1 MDAIVEPVQAKRS
14 KWIVLVCV
22 GIATFLSSLNSSL
35 TSTILPT
42 IERSLNT
49 TTNQSEWLVLIYLL
63 IMTVALIPIGRLSD
77 HMGRRKLFL
86 LGFVIFTG
94 AAILCGFSDTFFS
107 LLLGRA
113 LLALGG
119 SILLSVGPAI
129 ITTTFSSEERGKA
142 LGFQA
147 LMTYIGLS
155 LGPLIGGSIASLFG
169 WQFTFF
175 ISVPFGAAGLI
186 LTLLVIKDGKDVNAR
201 AVDVRGMACFAVA
214 MIAMTLLM
222 NASSISGSHLM
233 RPLLFAMMIAAFALF
248 FHVEREA
255 PFPMIPLRLFRI
267 RNFGFGAA
275 GAVFNYLCFYLVL
288 FLIPYY
294 FDVVLHSSAMRTG
307 FIFSITPV
315 IMTICSPIV
324 GAMSDRFGSR
334 VFSMTGMGFCV
345 FSLILFGMMAKT
357 SSAAAFALL
366 ILGLVCIGFGTGIF
380 AAPNNSAIM
389 GAAPKKD
396 QGVASGVVATFRN
409 IGMILGTTIGGSLFG
424 YIQSRLSGNGFTVQ
438 ETFLASFSV
447 IMWIGAFFGAVG
459 FLCAFHMEK
468 KS

>member
-1 MDAIVEPVQAKRS
+1 M
-14 KWIVLVCV
+14 
-22 GIATFLSSLNSSL
+22 
-35 TSTILPT
+35 
-42 IERSLNT
+42 
-49 TTNQSEWLVLIYLL
+49 
-63 IMTVALIPIGRLSD
+63 
-77 HMGRRKLFL
+77 
-86 LGFVIFTG
+86 
-94 AAILCGFSDTFFS
+94 
-107 LLLGRA
+107 
-113 LLALGG
+113 
-119 SILLSVGPAI
+119 
-129 ITTTFSSEERGKA
+129 
-142 LGFQA
+142 
-147 LMTYIGLS
+147 
-155 LGPLIGGSIASLFG
+155 
-169 WQFTFF
+169 
-175 ISVPFGAAGLI
+175 
-186 LTLLVIKDGKDVNAR
+186 
-201 AVDVRGMACFAVA
+201 
-214 MIAMTLLM
+214 
-222 NASSISGSHLM
+222 
-233 RPLLFAMMIAAFALF
+233 
-248 FHVEREA
+248 
-255 PFPMIPLRLFRI
+255 
-267 RNFGFGAA
+267 
-275 GAVFNYLCFYLVL
+275 VL

-366 ILGLVCIGFGTGIF
+366 ILGLVCIGFGTGVF

-424 YIQSRLSGNGFTVQ
+424 YIQSRLSGEGFTVQ

>member
-86 LGFVIFTG
+86 LGFV
-94 AAILCGFSDTFFS
+94 
-107 LLLGRA
+107 
-113 LLALGG
+113 
-119 SILLSVGPAI
+119 
-129 ITTTFSSEERGKA
+129 RGKA

-233 RPLLFAMMIAAFALF
+233 RPLLFAVMIAAFALF
-248 FHVEREA
+248 FHVEQEA

-366 ILGLVCIGFGTGIF
+366 ILGLVCIGFGTGVF